1 MRSSLKSVIKLV
13 KSFALSACI
22 SSFMKPLQKWQI
34 MKAFINSQFGYDTL
48 HCVFCSRRLNNRIN
62 RIQERPLQIV
72 EHDKSSKSSKELLE
86 KDNTGG

>member
-1 MRSSLKSVIKLV
+1 MSPSLKSVIKLV
-13 KSFALSACI
+13 KSLMLSACI

-62 RIQERPLQIV
+62 RIQERPLRIV
-72 EHDKSSKSSKELLE
+72 GHDKSSKSSKELLE